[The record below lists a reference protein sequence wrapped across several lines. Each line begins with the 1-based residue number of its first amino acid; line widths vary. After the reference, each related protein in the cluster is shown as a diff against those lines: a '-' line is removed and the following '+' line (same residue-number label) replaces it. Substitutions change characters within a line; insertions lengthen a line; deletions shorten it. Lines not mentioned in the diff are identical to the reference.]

1 MAADHPTTE
10 EVRWTTAD
18 LEVLPDDGA
27 RYELIAGELWMTRA
41 PHWKHQEICGIIF
54 HELFVWSQAN
64 GQGRAG
70 LGPGVLFSDIDNV
83 IPDVVWIST
92 ERLELIL
99 DAAGHLT
106 GAPELVVE
114 VLSPG
119 EPHERRDRQARRKLY
134 STHGVQE
141 YWIVDWQRQQV
152 EVYRREQAHL
162 RLVATLFP
170 ADELQSPL
178 LPGFACQVAQLFL

>member
-1 MAADHPTTE
+1 MPADYPTTE
-10 EVRWTTAD
+10 DMRWTTAD

-27 RYELIAGELWMTRA
+27 RYELIAGELCMTRA
-41 PHWKHQEICGIIF
+41 PHSRHQEVCVNVA
-54 HELFVWSQAN
+54 HELVLWSRQHR
-64 GQGRAG
+64 QGRV
-70 LGPGVLFSDIDNV
+70 LFSPGVLFSDIDNV

-92 ERLELIL
+92 ERLERIL

-119 EPHERRDRQARRKLY
+119 EPHERRDREAKRKLY

-141 YWIVDWQRQQV
+141 YWIVDWHRQQV